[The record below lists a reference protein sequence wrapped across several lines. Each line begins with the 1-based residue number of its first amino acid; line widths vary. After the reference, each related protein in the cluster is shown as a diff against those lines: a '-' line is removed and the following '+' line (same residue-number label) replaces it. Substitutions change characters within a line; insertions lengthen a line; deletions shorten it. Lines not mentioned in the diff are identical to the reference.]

1 MTLKP
6 RIKTV
11 PFRILIF
18 LGALIFAA
26 PIALP
31 VAASEEDREAMPEGE
46 HKDLTY
52 AMCSGC
58 HSFKLVA
65 QQGLSYERWD
75 KLLTW
80 MTEEQGMPELDDQTR
95 SNILDYLSE
104 HYNEDR

>member
-1 MTLKP
+1 MRLP
-6 RIKTV
+6 L
-11 PFRILIF
+11 FMF
-18 LGALIFAA
+18 LGALLLAA
-26 PIALP
+26 P
-31 VAASEEDREAMPEGE
+31 ASASQEDYEAMPDGE

-65 QQGLSYERWD
+65 QQGLSRDRWD
-75 KLLTW
+75 HLIDW
-80 MTEEQGMPELDDQTR
+80 MIEEQGLPELDDQTR